1 MSMLYVRECCL
12 CIYAESVMLESGQQ
26 LCLEHFLTSR
36 SDVSEYSSQQVLLA
50 ARHEGG
56 TYVAFYLYAVLYN
69 SNCTKQ

>member
-1 MSMLYVRECCL
+1 
-12 CIYAESVMLESGQQ
+12 MLESGQQ